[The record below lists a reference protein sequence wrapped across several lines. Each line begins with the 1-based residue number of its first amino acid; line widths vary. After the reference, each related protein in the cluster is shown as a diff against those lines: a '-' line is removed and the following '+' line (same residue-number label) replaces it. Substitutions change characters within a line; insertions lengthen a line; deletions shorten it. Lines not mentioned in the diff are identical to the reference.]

1 MLLLIGRL
9 WPVVC
14 YLVPGALLGFG
25 FAVLPHRE
33 ALARER
39 SSLRRVVQAAP
50 WAALRVGWALLG
62 GTLMAHH
69 LLWEPSLVLGVCLLM
84 DLAALGG
91 LVLLVRREL
100 PVLC

>member
-25 FAVLPHRE
+25 FAVLPHPE
-33 ALARER
+33 ALARE
-39 SSLRRVVQAAP
+39 LPPVRRVVQAAP

-84 DLAALGG
+84 DLAALCG